1 MAQNRF
7 VIEYW
12 QPDLADYD
20 GLTWKA
26 AKIIQ
31 PGAEMLEVVSKP
43 QIRSKGPA
51 WQRDFASD
59 LFKCWCSA
67 RRDNPPHILSEH
79 WGLLSSFTNLSNR
92 CEIPLRR
99 AGRWG
104 FETTSSEIYLTHPI
118 LFHISIGSEVH
129 LVSDVDLYFEIVI
142 TLEPLFSILCAAAS
156 ARDPLINRSSHDY

>member
-43 QIRSKGPA
+43 QIRSKGK
-51 WQRDFASD
+51 AS
-59 LFKCWCSA
+59 
-67 RRDNPPHILSEH
+67 
-79 WGLLSSFTNLSNR
+79 
-92 CEIPLRR
+92 
-99 AGRWG
+99 GRSG
-104 FETTSSEIYLTHPI
+104 KR
-118 LFHISIGSEVH
+118 SIHESM
-129 LVSDVDLYFEIVI
+129 
-142 TLEPLFSILCAAAS
+142 
-156 ARDPLINRSSHDY
+156 